1 MQQLF
6 RKIKRVEPI
15 IRMKRQRVDEEAAV
29 LAAIRHEKMQIVA
42 SMKDSQ
48 RRYMDG
54 YQELNKLR
62 SSADRR
68 NLATLES
75 ALDSVKSQWE
85 KLRLEVERVELKER
99 AQITHLLTAERDL
112 RAVEKLKER
121 YAGQIN
127 ESTRRQEQKAMDE
140 HALRRYLEG
149 KG

>member
-15 IRMKRQRVDEEAAV
+15 IRMKRQKVDEEAAV
-29 LAAIRHEKMQIVA
+29 LVAIRQQKMQIVA

-85 KLRLEVERVELKER
+85 KLRLEVERVELKEKV
-99 AQITHLLTAERDL
+99 QITHLLTAERDL

-127 ESTRRQEQKAMDE
+127 ESTRRQDQKTMDE

>member
-15 IRMKRQRVDEEAAV
+15 IRMKRQKVDEEAAV
-29 LAAIRHEKMQIVA
+29 LAAIRQEKMQIVA

-62 SSADRR
+62 SSADRK

-75 ALDSVKSQWE
+75 ALDSVKGQWE

>member
-15 IRMKRQRVDEEAAV
+15 IRMKRQKVDEEAAI
-29 LAAIRHEKMQIVA
+29 LAAIRQEKLQIVA

-54 YQELNKLR
+54 YQELNRLR
-62 SSADRR
+62 SSQDRK

-75 ALDSVKSQWE
+75 ALDSVKGQWE
-85 KLRLEVERVELKER
+85 KLRLEVERVELKEK

-127 ESTRRQEQKAMDE
+127 ESTRRQEQRVMDE

>member
-15 IRMKRQRVDEEAAV
+15 IRMKRQKVDEEAAV
-29 LAAIRHEKMQIVA
+29 LAAIRQQKMQIVA
-42 SMKDSQ
+42 SMKESQ

-54 YQELNKLR
+54 YQELNNLR
-62 SSADRR
+62 SSSDRK
-68 NLATLES
+68 NLATLEG

-85 KLRLEVERVELKER
+85 KLRLEVERVELKEK

-127 ESTRRQEQKAMDE
+127 EGTRRQEQKDMDE

>member
-15 IRMKRQRVDEEAAV
+15 IRMKRQKVDEEAAV
-29 LAAIRHEKMQIVA
+29 LAAIRQQKMQIVA
-42 SMKDSQ
+42 SMKESQ

-54 YQELNKLR
+54 YQELNNLR
-62 SSADRR
+62 SSEDRK
-68 NLATLES
+68 NLATLEG

-85 KLRLEVERVELKER
+85 KLRLEVERVELKEK

-127 ESTRRQEQKAMDE
+127 ESTRRQEQKDMDE